1 MNGRSK
7 SILLQVAFKG
17 AIEMGEPDPDTI
29 TGYYEILLALHDRL
43 GIDSDDGGPKRG
55 GGGSG
60 WSGGAQRQPTA
71 LPSET
76 SVFTARSTQI
86 VDYRA
91 AKTAGSVKP
100 NFPDFKTLDGSKIFN
115 GRDGVWMIGQDGSAN
130 AEVADLV
137 EAAKEGAI
145 F

>member
-17 AIEMGEPDPDTI
+17 AIEIGDPTPATI
-29 TGYYEILLALHDRL
+29 TGLYETLLSLHDTL
-43 GIDSDDGGPKRG
+43 GIDSDDGPKR

-60 WSGGAQRQPTA
+60 WSGGSKTTA
-71 LPSET
+71 LPEGT
-76 SVFTARSTQI
+76 SIFVARGTQI

-91 AKTAGSVKP
+91 AKTAGNVNAK
-100 NFPDFKTLDGSKIFN
+100 FPDFKTLDNSKIFDGN
-115 GRDGVWMIGQDGSAN
+115 DGVWLNDQQGNPNESIL
-130 AEVADLV
+130 DLV
-137 EAAKEGAI
+137 AAAEQGAI